1 MMIEDAQNFYGI
13 YYEGG
18 KMDNRFSPKNTTV
31 IICCAGM
38 GTRLGI
44 GTTKA
49 LIDIEGKPLII
60 RLLEQLNQYDDIRIV
75 VGFDYERVI
84 KTVQSYRKDIMF
96 VFNYDYKTTGTIES
110 LRRALKCARDIV
122 ITLDGDVIL
131 NEKDF
136 QYFLQYEN
144 ECIAVAQNASNEPLF
159 ADVING
165 QVVHLEKYESEG
177 DFQWSGITK
186 ISRDKLLEFETE
198 RHEYD
203 LLNRFMPLE
212 ACIVSLKEVNTQ
224 EDYESALSWFKNKLD
239 Q

>member
-1 MMIEDAQNFYGI
+1 M
-13 YYEGG
+13 
-18 KMDNRFSPKNTTV
+18 
-31 IICCAGM
+31 
-38 GTRLGI
+38 
-44 GTTKA
+44 
-49 LIDIEGKPLII
+49 
-60 RLLEQLNQYDDIRIV
+60 
-75 VGFDYERVI
+75 
-84 KTVQSYRKDIMF
+84 TVQSYRKDIMF
-96 VFNYDYKTTGTIES
+96 VFNYDYKTTGTVDS

-122 ITLDGDVIL
+122 ITLDGDVVL

-144 ECIAVAQNASNEPLF
+144 ECIAVTQNASNEPIF
-159 ADVING
+159 ADVNNG

-177 DFQWSGITK
+177 NFQWSGITK

-224 EDYESALSWFKNKLD
+224 EDYESALSWFKNKLN
-239 Q
+239 

>member
-1 MMIEDAQNFYGI
+1 M
-13 YYEGG
+13 
-18 KMDNRFSPKNTTV
+18 
-31 IICCAGM
+31 
-38 GTRLGI
+38 
-44 GTTKA
+44 
-49 LIDIEGKPLII
+49 
-60 RLLEQLNQYDDIRIV
+60 
-75 VGFDYERVI
+75 
-84 KTVQSYRKDIMF
+84 QSYRKDIMF

-144 ECIAVAQNASNEPLF
+144 ECIAVAQNASNEPIF

>member
-1 MMIEDAQNFYGI
+1 MLITIVLGITAVMIFSNVLFNNPMIQYFVVNVLHRSGMMTGRVEI
-13 YYEGG
+13 YNTFLKIMRTDIWLGAGY
-18 KMDNRFSPKNTTV
+18 DNTIVMQNTT
-31 IICCAGM
+31 
-38 GTRLGI
+38 L
-44 GTTKA
+44 
-49 LIDIEGKPLII
+49 
-60 RLLEQLNQYDDIRIV
+60 

-144 ECIAVAQNASNEPLF
+144 ECIAVAQNASNEPIF